1 MGSSYGICPI
11 RIKWDFLWVLNGIL
25 SIWDC
30 LYPSGHTA
38 RGPPADIRRQGGKP
52 LPPAVRRRQHI
63 NTAAKIPKFLPR
75 LATSQLVKKDVD
87 GLDIFVLIMLLV
99 ILRL

>member
-52 LPPAVRRRQHI
+52 LPPAATHQHGGKI
-63 NTAAKIPKFLPR
+63 SKILTAFSHFAIG
-75 LATSQLVKKDVD
+75 KK
-87 GLDIFVLIMLLV
+87 
-99 ILRL
+99 RC